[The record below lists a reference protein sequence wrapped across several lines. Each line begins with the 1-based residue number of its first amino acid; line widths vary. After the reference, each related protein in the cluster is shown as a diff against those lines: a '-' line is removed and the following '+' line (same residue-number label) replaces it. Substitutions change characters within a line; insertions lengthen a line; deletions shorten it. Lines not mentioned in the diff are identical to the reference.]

1 MNLQKNKNSTGTSR
15 NAIVKTII
23 AKHAS
28 SNTKTGTGSG
38 KNYNDS
44 GSINSW
50 EHSRCGTSRGS
61 GNKNCK

>member
-1 MNLQKNKNSTGTSR
+1 M
-15 NAIVKTII
+15 KTII

-28 SNTKTGTGSG
+28 SNTKTGTGNG

-61 GNKNCK
+61 GNKNCKY